1 MKSFSTLTSCAV
13 LVLSC
18 LQPAMA
24 QTTLRFSHSYTD
36 GDTRDNWADQIAE
49 QMAAKTDG
57 RVLIEVYPN
66 QQLFKAKAQADA
78 VARNR
83 LDLAIYPLPW
93 LSGRAPIT
101 EIGALPGLVTSPMD
115 GVEWRQRAIWPML
128 QEAVSAT
135 GVELVG
141 SGWAMATIGSAGEAV
156 IMPEDL
162 AGHKVRGLGKAT
174 EQMMSALG
182 ATITSVP
189 ASEIYQSLQTG
200 VLSGVLTIYSSFEGY
215 SLNEVTD
222 HLMVG
227 PGFVGAMHAVL
238 AAPKL
243 EKKLG
248 AEDYAILMD
257 VIEESEAVFAEQNV
271 KDNARIVEA
280 FAAAGVQ
287 VHELTDEQVAAWH
300 QAARDYA
307 WKYFREE
314 IEGGVEALEAVEQP
328 L

>member
-1 MKSFSTLTSCAV
+1 
-13 LVLSC
+13 
-18 LQPAMA
+18 MA

-115 GVEWRQRAIWPML
+115 GVGWRQRAIWPML

-243 EKKLG
+243 EKKIG

-271 KDNARIVEA
+271 KDNARIVKA

>member
-1 MKSFSTLTSCAV
+1 MKPISILAPCVA

-18 LQPAMA
+18 LEPAMA

-36 GDTRDNWADQIAE
+36 GDTRDVWADQIAE
-49 QMAAKTDG
+49 RMTEKTDG
-57 RVLIEVYPN
+57 RVVIEVYPN
-66 QQLFKAKAQADA
+66 QQLFKARAQADA
-78 VARNR
+78 IARNR

-93 LSGRAPIT
+93 LSGRAPIA
-101 EIGALPGLVTSPMD
+101 EIGALPGLVTSPVD
-115 GVEWRQRAIWPML
+115 GVKWRQHAIWPML
-128 QEAVSAT
+128 QKAVSET
-135 GVELVG
+135 GVVLVG
-141 SGWAMATIGSAGEAV
+141 SGWCMGTIGTAGEAI

-162 AGHKVRGLGKAT
+162 AGQKVRGLGTAT

-200 VLSGVLTIYSSFEGY
+200 VLTGVMTIYSSFEGY
-215 SLNEVTD
+215 SLSEVTD

-238 AAPKL
+238 AAPGL
-243 EKKLG
+243 EAKLG
-248 AEDYAILMD
+248 TQDYAILLN
-257 VIEESEAVFAEQNV
+257 VIEESETMFAEQSLE
-271 KDNARIVEA
+271 DNARIVKE

-287 VHELTDEQVAAWH
+287 IHELTEEQVAAWH
-300 QAARDYA
+300 QASRDHA
-307 WKYFREE
+307 WKYFREQVK
-314 IEGGVEALEAVEQP
+314 GGVEALEAVKQP